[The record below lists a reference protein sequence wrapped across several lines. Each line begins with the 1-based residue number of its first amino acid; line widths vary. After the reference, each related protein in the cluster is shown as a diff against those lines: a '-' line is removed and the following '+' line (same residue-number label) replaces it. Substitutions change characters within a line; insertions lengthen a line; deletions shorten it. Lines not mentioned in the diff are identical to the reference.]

1 MKKVLETSISPNYVP
16 DWELPQAVREI
27 VQNTL
32 DENGEIEY
40 EEGTLTLTTKNGG
53 IPHSM
58 LALGNSGKRGDESKI
73 GRHGDGLKVALAVIL
88 REKKPILIE
97 NGGLIWEPKIGT
109 NSSLGCECVVIEE
122 TDTGEHNNTVKI
134 TIEDLEEE
142 IKEICESSLQLQEIV
157 FGLDLETS
165 ETLYG
170 DLIFNEELKGNV
182 YVNGLYIQHDSNL
195 KYAFNFN
202 PRYVQ
207 LDRDRK
213 AINFYE
219 LLRMIAKL
227 VVSSNDVAV
236 IVEALYDSNALENN
250 ELSYYLDEADENVQE
265 EIVNDYCEKRVGRKS
280 KIAFEEEPKVTF
292 DNVVCVDDDTMEFL
306 KENPSLVEKKFVYVH
321 ESDDYLRRFV
331 NQASDDEY
339 CSKEVHLRKID
350 TEIKIY
356 DYKKNQRPAQLAFF
370 NQSEFKKQVA
380 LINRLVALGAAPE
393 DIEYLR
399 KNLLSKN
406 STTRF
411 IDILNEIDLDKVTD
425 EDYQLK

>member
-1 MKKVLETSISPNYVP
+1 MKKVLETSISPSYVP

-32 DENGEIEY
+32 DEDGQIEY
-40 EEGTLTLTTKNGG
+40 EDGVLTLTTENGA
-53 IPHSM
+53 IPCSM
-58 LALGNSGKRGDESKI
+58 LALGNSSKRGDESKI

-88 REKKPILIE
+88 RENKKILIE

-122 TDTGEHNNTVKI
+122 TDTGERNNTVTI
-134 TIEDLEEE
+134 TIEGLEDE
-142 IKEICESSLQLQEIV
+142 IEEICESSLQLQEIV
-157 FGLDLETS
+157 FDLDLETS
-165 ETLYG
+165 ETFYG
-170 DLIFNEELKGNV
+170 DLIFNEELKGNI
-182 YVNGLYIQHDSNL
+182 YVNGLYIQHDNNL
-195 KYAFNFN
+195 KYAFNFD

-227 VVSSNDVAV
+227 VVSSNNVSV
-236 IVEALYDSNALENN
+236 IVEALYDTDALENN
-250 ELSYYLDEADENVQE
+250 ELSCHLDEADETVQE
-265 EIVNDYCEKRVGRKS
+265 EIVNDYCQKRVARKS
-280 KIAFEEEPKVTF
+280 KLAFEENPQITF
-292 DNVVCVDDDTMEFL
+292 DNVVCVDDNTMEFL
-306 KENPSLVEKKFVYVH
+306 KANPSLAETKYVYIH

-331 NQASDDEY
+331 NQASDDENGN
-339 CSKEVHLRKID
+339 KEMHLRSID
-350 TEIKIY
+350 TEIRIY

-380 LINRLVALGAAPE
+380 LINRLVALGALE
-393 DIEYLR
+393 SDIEYLR
-399 KNLLSKN
+399 KNLLSKS

-411 IDILNEIDLDKVTD
+411 IDILNEIDLDSVTD